1 MAGRE
6 AILTIKKNGVVQEKV
21 VMHTL
26 PDKQAMHAMMV
37 AKGFV
42 RKSPEEMEQI
52 TSDAQAVKLKEEES
66 KAESIRKMKERRE
79 KAAAGL
85 NFEQQHAKA
94 AAKNNNNNAA
104 AAVRKGTN
112 LNDIRQSEEML
123 RMALLS
129 RASASSTSSA
139 SSFMIFIPVIAGV
152 MGMSAVAV
160 MWRQNRKRRSSP
172 LLTGQIRLS

>member
-104 AAVRKGTN
+104 AVRKGTN
-112 LNDIRQSEEML
+112 LNDIRQSEEIL

-129 RASASSTSSA
+129 TASASSTSSA